1 MQGRFDVAGE
11 LIAGALA
18 LTEELGLG
26 VAAAGV
32 QFEAGEIELLAGRPD
47 AAERTLR
54 PAADALERMG
64 NHGHFVTIAPVLADA
79 LFAQGRGDEAAPLI
93 ELVIQWAMADDLDPQ
108 IGWRRTQA
116 RLLAHRGEFEN
127 AERLARE
134 AIELA
139 ARTDFLEV
147 HARALVDFAE
157 VLRLAGRPQ
166 ESLVELEHALRLHE
180 QKGNVVS
187 AATTRALV
195 EDLSRT
201 VPLPP
206 LTSFTPDSEGQEK
219 LRAESEP
226 S

>member
-1 MQGRFDVAGE
+1 MRP
-11 LIAGALA
+11 GAQSD
-18 LTEELGLG
+18 
-26 VAAAGV
+26 AA
-32 QFEAGEIELLAGRPD
+32 EIELLAGRP
-47 AAERTLR
+47 AEAERVLR
-54 PAADALERMG
+54 LSVDALERRG
-64 NHGHFVTIAPVLADA
+64 DVGHLATVAPLLADV
-79 LFAQGRGDEAAPLI
+79 LYLQGRPDEAMPLT
-93 ELVIQWAMADDLDPQ
+93 ELVARSALADDLDPQ
-108 IGWRRTQA
+108 VAWRRVQA
-116 RLLAHRGEFEN
+116 KLLAQRGDFEN

-139 ARTDFLEV
+139 ARTDYLDL
-147 HARALVDFAE
+147 HARAIEDLAE
-157 VLRLAGRPQ
+157 VLRLAGRQQ
-166 ESLVELEHALRLHE
+166 EALAELEPAIRLHE

-206 LTSFTPDSEGQEK
+206 LTSFTADSEGQEK

>member
-79 LFAQGRGDEAAPLI
+79 LFAQGRGDEAASLI

-108 IGWRRTQA
+108 IGWRRIQA
-116 RLLAHRGEFEN
+116 KLLAGRGDFEN

-147 HARALVDFAE
+147 HARALADFAE

-166 ESLVELEHALRLHE
+166 ESLAELEHALRLHE

-206 LTSFTPDSEGQEK
+206 LTSFTADSEGQEK

>member
-1 MQGRFDVAGE
+1 MQAK
-11 LIAGALA
+11 
-18 LTEELGLG
+18 
-26 VAAAGV
+26 
-32 QFEAGEIELLAGRPD
+32 LLA
-47 AAERTLR
+47 
-54 PAADALERMG
+54 
-64 NHGHFVTIAPVLADA
+64 
-79 LFAQGRGDEAAPLI
+79 QRGD
-93 ELVIQWAMADDLDPQ
+93 
-108 IGWRRTQA
+108 
-116 RLLAHRGEFEN
+116 FEN

-147 HARALVDFAE
+147 HARALDDFAE

-166 ESLVELEHALRLHE
+166 ESLAELEHAIRLHE

-206 LTSFTPDSEGQEK
+206 LTSFTADSEGQEK
-219 LRAESEP
+219 LRRNP
-226 S
+226 SLRRRSRLAPFAPDRRQSGYSSFRQARGSAGWAFGVRSSRKL